1 MLFINKPSEQQTEL
15 YKYREKDPKNYVL
28 EQQKQTYDMRKYAE
42 SCWQS
47 SDYQINMKKTKIFI
61 DK

>member
-1 MLFINKPSEQQTEL
+1 M
-15 YKYREKDPKNYVL
+15 YKYRDKDPKNYVL
-28 EQQKQTYDMRKYAE
+28 EQQEQSEDMRKYAE